1 MILNMLRYFMA
12 STSCLLR
19 SNFSIIKNTDH
30 INLFL
35 TKYIWGYTKRRI
47 NKLQPLYKK
56 TLINS
61 EYLLGQFKRRCNN
74 PQYQEGIKLQII
86 LTIAK
91 KAAPRMENSTDHPTQ
106 GGINSPLARKAFL
119 ILCIIFNF
127 LSPIWVRFI
136 VDINIGL

>member
-1 MILNMLRYFMA
+1 MR
-12 STSCLLR
+12 
-19 SNFSIIKNTDH
+19 
-30 INLFL
+30 
-35 TKYIWGYTKRRI
+35 
-47 NKLQPLYKK
+47 LYKEKNKQTSAVVQK

-74 PQYQEGIKLQII
+74 PQYQERIKLQII